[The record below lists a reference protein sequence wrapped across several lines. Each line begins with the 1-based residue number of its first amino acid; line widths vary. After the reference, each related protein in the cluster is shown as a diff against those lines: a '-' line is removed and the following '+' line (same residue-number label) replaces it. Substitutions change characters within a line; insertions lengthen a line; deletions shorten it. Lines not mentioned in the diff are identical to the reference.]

1 MLRRF
6 RAWLLRRDRRTE
18 AQRAMVVIILSWI
31 GGALGL
37 LLALLGLFIHD
48 WNGALQGVAILVLA
62 IAVRFREPS

>member
-1 MLRRF
+1 MWRHF

-18 AQRAMVVIILSWI
+18 AQRAMVVIILTWI

-48 WNGALQGVAILVLA
+48 WNGVLQGVAILVLA